1 MHGKM
6 EHGAG
11 SIQIKVKHGARS
23 MQSKVIANL

>member
-6 EHGAG
+6 EHGGG